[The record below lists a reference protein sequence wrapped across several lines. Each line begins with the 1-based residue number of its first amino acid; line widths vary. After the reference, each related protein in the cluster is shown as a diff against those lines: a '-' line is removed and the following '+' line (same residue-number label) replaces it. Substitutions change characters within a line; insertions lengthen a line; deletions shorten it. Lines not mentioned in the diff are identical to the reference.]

1 MHQGKFKPKN
11 VQKYQG
17 NHEEIYYRSSWEL
30 AVMFWCDTNSRVTK
44 WSSEEIVVP
53 YLCPSDNKTH
63 QYFIDFRITITST
76 SAGCERSIEE
86 ETYLVELK
94 PHKYTEVPLQRSKNK
109 RDRRKYIAEVIT
121 FVKNQ
126 AKWKAADSYARTHG
140 STFQVWTEDTLK
152 QLGIKVLGK

>member
-11 VQKYQG
+11 IQKYQG
-17 NHEEIYYRSSWEL
+17 NSEEIYYRSSWEL
-30 AVMFWCDTNSRVTK
+30 AVMFWCDTNSAVTK

-63 QYFIDFRITITST
+63 RYFIDFRITITS
-76 SAGCERSIEE
+76 SAIEQ
-86 ETYLVELK
+86 TYLVELK
-94 PHKYTEVPLQRSKNK
+94 PQKYTEAPSQKSKNK
-109 RDRRKYIAEVIT
+109 KDRRKYITEVLT

-126 AKWKAADSYARTHG
+126 AKWKAADGYAKKHG
-140 STFQVWTEDTLK
+140 ATFQVWTEDTLE